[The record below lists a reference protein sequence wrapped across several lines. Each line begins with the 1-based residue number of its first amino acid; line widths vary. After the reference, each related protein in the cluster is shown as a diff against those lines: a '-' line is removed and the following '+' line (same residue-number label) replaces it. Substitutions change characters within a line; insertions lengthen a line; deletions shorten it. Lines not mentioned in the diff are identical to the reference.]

1 MASLMGT
8 VLNALSRVSACVV
21 MKFCTEGSVRISMRS
36 VAPFSLWSVRI
47 MLSKSFVS
55 FSVSFCESVLL
66 GLFAAAWNLLSVW
79 RIWAYRLCSP
89 A

>member
-55 FSVSFCESVLL
+55 FSVSFCERLLL
-66 GLFAAAWNLLSVW
+66 GLLAAAWNLLSVW